1 MENEPVITP
10 AELTRRLEKNAKL
23 KVFDVRRVEDRV
35 DVDHPVPTA
44 EWRNPEQVED
54 WSREIDAGEEVI
66 VFCVK
71 GQHVGVATRD
81 ALRAKGIDAKSLEG
95 GLRAWGEYRRQ
106 TRERWGGRRLPS
118 SPLLNARETLTP
130 ASSW

>member
-95 GLRAWGEYRRQ
+95 GLRAWGE
-106 TRERWGGRRLPS
+106 
-118 SPLLNARETLTP
+118 
-130 ASSW
+130 ASA